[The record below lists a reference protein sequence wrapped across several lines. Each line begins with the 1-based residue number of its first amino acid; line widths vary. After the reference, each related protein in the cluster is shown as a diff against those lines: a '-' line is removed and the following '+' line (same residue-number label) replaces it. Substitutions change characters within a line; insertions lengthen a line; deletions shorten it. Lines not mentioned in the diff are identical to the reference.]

1 MPADR
6 LWFDP
11 CRMEL
16 YKEVQFSE
24 EDLMR
29 REVRG
34 DDKLGPVELI
44 TILLAGLEREHPYL

>member
-29 REVRG
+29 RELRG